1 MDGLSNTNIF
11 LHSFG
16 DCKSKTREL
25 ARLVSHFSSP
35 LGCREPPSW
44 GMLTWPLCECREK
57 RERER
62 TSWCFFLEGHLCY
75 WISAPS
81 LWPQLT
87 LKWFVILNTVTRE
100 ARASTYELLWCVC
113 VWRGGSVVH
122 STAAYCLR
130 ICWIEALIP

>member
-16 DCKSKTREL
+16 DYKSKTREL

-44 GMLTWPLCECREK
+44 GMLTGPLCECREK
-57 RERER
+57 KERER

-87 LKWFVILNTVTRE
+87 LKWFVILIQSH
-100 ARASTYELLWCVC
+100 ARPELQHTNCCGVC

-122 STAAYCLR
+122 STAAYYLR